1 MEASVAGVGIFICG
15 CAWRIAIQKVNME
28 QKCTRWYNWYRIE
41 TAECIRKILNGTD
54 TEKGFIEDVQLGT
67 AQVVLLGS
75 EGLPEGA
82 VLSLKSGLAAF
93 KMLSNCQRFANSQR
107 FFREKLQVGWH
118 EASSAGGNL
127 MISDLCGMI
136 GERVWPPSGFG
147 SCNRIFFSLIEIA
160 FSTWWFHQKLSR
172 CFQMCKKI
180 PSLRLNIKSLRGE
193 RWNHRPLRSPKQGNT
208 FASTTLPR
216 IQCRWRQLGSIVYIV
231 LADDV

>member
-1 MEASVAGVGIFICG
+1 MYSKDFEWNRHRKGIHWG
-15 CAWRIAIQKVNME
+15 RA
-28 QKCTRWYNWYRIE
+28 TP
-41 TAECIRKILNGTD
+41 GH
-54 TEKGFIEDVQLGT
+54 GSP

-93 KMLSNCQRFANSQR
+93 KCFQAADSQIHSVLSVKNCRWGDMKRQAPVAILWFQI
-107 FFREKLQVGWH
+107 FVEWLEKESGHLQDL
-118 EASSAGGNL
+118 EAA
-127 MISDLCGMI
+127 I
-136 GERVWPPSGFG
+136 G
-147 SCNRIFFSLIEIA
+147 FFSLIEIA

-216 IQCRWRQLGSIVYIV
+216 IQCRWRQLGTIVYIV